1 MSAETMTAAISR
13 RSPPTNLIPLEM
25 PVTQVINGVE
35 MVSASGGGLVPL
47 KNVKDHHK
55 LEDQTVRIC
64 IAYAMELSAI
74 VARFRVH
81 TLDDVTAFC
90 DELAEKFGGKRGG
103 TKGNITLKTYDDCMK
118 VEIKSQQFFQY
129 GSELQQA
136 KALVDQF
143 IAENSEGANSEL
155 LTFLTHA
162 FQVDQEGKVNRSRMV
177 QLKRLE
183 IDNDTW
189 RKAMAALDAAE
200 RPASSKLYVRFGMRK
215 TVDDAWT
222 SISVDLAGA

>member
-1 MSAETMTAAISR
+1 MSAETTAAVR
-13 RSPPTNLIPLEM
+13 RRPPADLIPLEM
-25 PVTQVINGVE
+25 PIAQVIGGVE
-35 MVSASGGGLVPL
+35 MVNAAGGGLTPL

-55 LEDQTVRIC
+55 LEDQTVRHC
-64 IAYAMELSAI
+64 IAYALELSATL
-74 VARFRVH
+74 ARFRVH

-103 TKGNITLKTYDDCMK
+103 AKGNVTLKSYDDCLK

-143 IAENSEGANSEL
+143 IAENSEGAAPEL
-155 LTFLTHA
+155 LVFLSHA

-189 RKAMAALDAAE
+189 RKAMAALEAAE

-215 TVDDAWT
+215 SVDDPWT
-222 SISVDLAGA
+222 TISVDLAGA